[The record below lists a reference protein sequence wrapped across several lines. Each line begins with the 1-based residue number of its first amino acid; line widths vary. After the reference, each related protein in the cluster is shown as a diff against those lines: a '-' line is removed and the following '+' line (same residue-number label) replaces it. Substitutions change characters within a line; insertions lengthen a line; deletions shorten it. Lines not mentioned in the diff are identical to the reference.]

1 MAGFDFFRI
10 PRRGYA
16 PRTPAG
22 ALKAL
27 GTGALPAE
35 NFIYSSTSAKPLDED
50 PIDLEAIERVLSRP
64 DLTMETSL
72 TMKGVLE
79 KLIMNDD
86 QEIALFG
93 AEGINAL
100 EAGHLTAIDHLR
112 AGKKDPAELSRLARH
127 YYELAQLHEGT
138 GPVRTFYLQQAFATL
153 RAARR
158 GGRISHADLHLTID
172 TLLALGLHDQA
183 ASALDLD
190 TAGDDPLVL
199 LLSARVAFHQ
209 GSFARVAECCR
220 RLAPSAASLSEEERE
235 AVELWSDGAARA

>member
-1 MAGFDFFRI
+1 MAGFDFFRN

-16 PRTPAG
+16 PRTAAG

-35 NFIYSSTSAKPLDED
+35 HFIYSSTSAKPLDEE
-50 PIDLEAIERVLSRP
+50 PIDLEAIERILSRP

-72 TMKGVLE
+72 AMKGVLE
-79 KLIMNDD
+79 KLIGSDD

-100 EAGHLTAIDHLR
+100 EVRHLAAIDRLR
-112 AGKKDPAELSRLARH
+112 AGGKSTGGASGLARH

-138 GPVRTFYLQQAFATL
+138 GPVRSFYLREAFAPL
-153 RAARR
+153 RGEHRR
-158 GGRISHADLHLTID
+158 GRISRADLHLTID
-172 TLLALGLHDQA
+172 TLLALGLYDQA
-183 ASALDLD
+183 ASSLDLIK
-190 TAGDDPLVL
+190 APDDNLVL

-209 GSFARVAECCR
+209 RNFARAAECCR
-220 RLAPSAASLSEEERE
+220 RLAPSAASLSEEEKE
-235 AVELWSDGAARA
+235 AVEFWSGGDPRA

>member
-35 NFIYSSTSAKPLDED
+35 NFIYSSTSAKPLDEE

-64 DLTMETSL
+64 DLTLETSL
-72 TMKGVLE
+72 TMKSVLE
-79 KLIMNDD
+79 KLIGSDD
-86 QEIALFG
+86 QELALFG

-100 EAGHLTAIDHLR
+100 EARHLAAIDHLR
-112 AGKKDPAELSRLARH
+112 AGEKSAAEMSGLARH

-138 GPVRTFYLQQAFATL
+138 GSVRAFYLREAFATL
-153 RAARR
+153 RTARR
-158 GGRISHADLHLTID
+158 RGRISRADLHLTID

-183 ASALDLD
+183 ASSLDLV

-209 GSFARVAECCR
+209 GSYARVAECCR

-235 AVELWSDGAARA
+235 AVELWSGGTPHA